1 MARILT
7 ISLFLFFCVSLQ
19 GQDSWSL
26 ERCIHHALEHSLSIE
41 QSKLTLASNKIQLK
55 QSKAARYPNLNG
67 GIGFFEQFGRTIDPT
82 TNSFA
87 NKKIGSSNFNLSSG
101 VVLFNAGR
109 INNTIRQAQ
118 INLESATWDAKGVAN
133 DLALNVA
140 LVYLQILFA
149 EDQVDNTKSKLAI
162 AKAQLK
168 RTQALIKSGSL
179 AKNEALNFE
188 AQLATSEQSLIIAEN
203 TLSNAYLQLKQ
214 MLRLDTEDEIQ
225 IERPD
230 VSLGQVDPD
239 QFNTE
244 RVYQKALMA
253 QPNIKASEHRIKS
266 SVVGKKIAKS
276 QLYPSL
282 SLSGSF
288 SSNVST
294 LSRKLDGTRIISTT
308 QPVKINGN
316 PASLEIP
323 QLIPNF
329 IDNPFGDQLTEN
341 FGQSIG
347 LRLNIPIYQ
356 NGRTTASI
364 QQSEI
369 RVLQTK
375 VANEQIKQKLKS
387 DIQKS
392 ITDAQSAKR
401 QYTAAEKSAKATQAV
416 FENTQ
421 KKFDIGA
428 ASSFEL
434 TTSKTNADVAQSQFT
449 SSKYNY
455 LFKLKI
461 IDYYLGKPIKL

>member
-1 MARILT
+1 MAKILT
-7 ISLFLFFCVSLQ
+7 ISFLLFFSASLQ
-19 GQDSWSL
+19 AQDSWSL
-26 ERCIHHALEHSLSIE
+26 ERCINHALEQSIAIE
-41 QSKLTLASNKIQLK
+41 QSNLTLASSKIQLK

-67 GIGFFEQFGRTIDPT
+67 GVGLFEQFGRTIDPT

-149 EDQVDNTKSKLAI
+149 EDQVDNAKGKLDI
-162 AKAQLK
+162 SKAQLN
-168 RTQALIKSGSL
+168 RTTALIQSGSL
-179 AKNEALNFE
+179 AKNEGLNFE
-188 AQLATSEQSLIIAEN
+188 AQVATSEQSLIMAEN
-203 TLSNAYLQLKQ
+203 TLSTAYLQLKQ
-214 MLRLDTEDEIQ
+214 ILRLDTEDQIK
-225 IERPD
+225 IERPA
-230 VSLGQVDPD
+230 VNLEESNPD
-239 QFNTE
+239 LFSTE
-244 RVYQKALMA
+244 EIYQKALLT
-253 QPNIKASEHRIKS
+253 QPTIKASEERLKS
-266 SVVGKKIAKS
+266 SKVGKKIATS

-282 SLSGSF
+282 SLSGSL
-288 SSNVST
+288 SSNYST
-294 LSRKLDGTRIISTT
+294 LSRKLDGTKIISTT
-308 QPVKINGN
+308 QPVKINN
-316 PASLEIP
+316 VPASLEVP
-323 QLIPNF
+323 QLVPNF
-329 IDNPFGDQLTEN
+329 IDNPFGNQLTEN

-356 NGRTTASI
+356 NGRTSASI

-369 RVLQTK
+369 NILQTK
-375 VANEQIKQKLKS
+375 LANEQIKQKLKS
-387 DIQKS
+387 DIQKA

-401 QYTAAEKSAKATQAV
+401 QYAAAEKSAKATQAV
-416 FENTQ
+416 FENTK
-421 KKFDIGA
+421 KKFEIGA

-434 TTSKTNADVAQSQFT
+434 TTAKTNADVAQSQLT

-461 IDYYLGKPIKL
+461 IDYYLGKPIKF